1 MKPEL
6 IGYTNKLSVTPDQS
20 IDFKISTE
28 LDGYEVTMVRLIH
41 GDENPNGP
49 GFKEEVI
56 ETTVNGKYPG
66 RRQVAHGG
74 SYLVVRDLEGL
85 LSGPKNMTLQAWICP
100 STPLKGEVQGL
111 MSKWSVTDQVGYGL
125 MIGPGGDLEL
135 WLGDGIGEIGRVNSG
150 KVLQANQWCFV
161 GATIDTDRQR
171 IALYQQSLDGG
182 PRDVSPVLEGS
193 IHELGFAKNGAL
205 LLVAAAYGEHLEADR
220 PVNQVVG
227 QGLYNGKIDSPRI
240 FSRALRSG
248 EMTVLARDVP
258 PEEVGRHDLVA
269 AWDFALDISTSRVT
283 DTGPNQL
290 HAVAVNMPARA
301 VTGHLWSGQYFHC
314 DQAPSEYGAIHFH
327 EDDLE
332 DAGWR
337 TDFTLAVPA
346 GLNSGI
352 YAARLDADGQQD
364 HIPFF
369 VRPKKG
375 SARASAVLLIPTMT
389 YMAYANER
397 MQSSPQLATLMK
409 TRRQLNDD
417 PLDRYL
423 SAHPELSASLYDH
436 HVDGSGFFYSSRL
449 RPITNLRPKYR
460 KWAQGGPRYLAG
472 ELYLVD
478 WLEHKQFEY
487 DVITDEDLH
496 AEGMD
501 LLQPY
506 RVVLTGRHP
515 EYWTAD
521 MLTALDQYLIQA
533 GRLMYLGGNG
543 FYWVTSVSP
552 EKPHVIEVR
561 RGYSGSR
568 TWESDPGECCH
579 STTGELGGLWR
590 HRGKAPNKLVGVG
603 CSAMGWG
610 TTSPGYTRRPDSFDR
625 RAAFIFEGIGNNEIV
640 GNFGLAMGGA
650 AGDELDRSDGGLGTP
665 RQALVVASSKG
676 HSDHYQ
682 QVIEDINQ
690 LKSGVVYGGSGN
702 TDVRSDM
709 VYFETGEQ
717 GQVFSVGSISWCGS
731 LSHNQYDNNVSRIT
745 ENVLRH
751 FMR

>member
-6 IGYTNKLSVTPDQS
+6 IGYTDKLSVTPEQS

-28 LDGYEVTMVRLIH
+28 LAGYEVTMVRLIH

-49 GFKEEVI
+49 GFKEQVI
-56 ETTVNGKYPG
+56 ESTVNGKYPG
-66 RRQVAHGG
+66 RRQVAHCG
-74 SYLVVRDLEGL
+74 SYVVVQDLEGV
-85 LSGPKNMTLQAWICP
+85 LSHLTNITLQAWIFP
-100 STPLKGEVQGL
+100 TTLHKGAVQGL
-111 MSKWSVTDQVGYGL
+111 LSKWSVTDQVGFGL

-135 WLGDGIGEIGRVNSG
+135 WLGGGETERFKSG
-150 KVLQANQWCFV
+150 NILQANQWYFV
-161 GATIDTDRQR
+161 GATIDTDCRCVQ
-171 IALYQQSLDGG
+171 LYQQSLVGG
-182 PRDVSPVLEGS
+182 PRDITPVHEGS
-193 IHELGFAKNGAL
+193 IREFGFAKTDAL
-205 LLVAAAYGEHLEADR
+205 LLMAAAYGERCEAER
-220 PVNQVVG
+220 PVRHVNA

-248 EMTVLARDVP
+248 EMTVLARDVR
-258 PEEVGRHDLVA
+258 PEEVGRHNLVA
-269 AWDFALDISTSRVT
+269 AWDFTSDMSTSRVT

-290 HAVAVNMPARA
+290 HGVTVNMPARA
-301 VTGHLWSGQYFHC
+301 VTGHLWSGQHVDYEK
-314 DQAPSEYGAIHFH
+314 APSEYGAIHFH
-327 EDDLE
+327 EDNLE
-332 DAGWR
+332 DAGWL
-337 TDFTLAVPA
+337 TDFTLTVPA
-346 GLNSGI
+346 DLKSGI

-375 SARASAVLLIPTMT
+375 SVHASAVLVIPTMT

-397 MQSSPQLATLMK
+397 MQASTQLATLMK
-409 TRRQLNDD
+409 TSRQLNDD

-423 SAHPELSASLYDH
+423 AAHPELSASLYDKH
-436 HVDGSGFFYSSRL
+436 MDGSGFLYTSRL

-460 KWAQGGPRYLAG
+460 KWAQGGPRHLAG

-478 WLEHKQFEY
+478 WLAHKQFNY

-501 LLQPY
+501 LLKPY

-515 EYWTAD
+515 EYWTGV
-521 MLTALDQYLIQA
+521 MLKSLDQYLIQG

-543 FYWVTSVSP
+543 FYWVTSVCP

-561 RGYSGSR
+561 RGHSSSR
-568 TWESDPGECCH
+568 TWESVPGECYH

-610 TTSPGYTRRPDSFDR
+610 TSSPGYKRGPDSFNK
-625 RAAFIFEGIGNNEIV
+625 RAAFIFDGIGNDEIV

-650 AGDELDRSDGGLGTP
+650 TGDELDRADEALGTP
-665 RQALVVASSKG
+665 PHTLVVASSQR

-682 QVIEDINQ
+682 QVIEDIFQ
-690 LKSGVVYGGSGN
+690 LKSGFVYGGSGN

-709 VYFETGEQ
+709 VYFETGDHGE
-717 GQVFSVGSISWCGS
+717 VFSVGSISWCGS
-731 LSHNQYDNNVSRIT
+731 LSHNHYDNNVSRIT

-751 FMR
+751 FLR